1 VAIPEEDLGRTWLG
15 DYGAIEADI
24 QRMEEFAAK
33 LRAEVTNN
41 YAPHFE
47 LVAHDMTTGVPQPD
61 ARFGELVGFLQAH
74 QVTQVNTT
82 NAIMYHGNETG
93 GFAEA
98 ASKISQNYGAA
109 DAFAHARVS
118 VVERAL
124 DEATTVPAPPAG
136 RISVDPAVAGPSHVP
151 SSVDSTRTST
161 EH

>member
-1 VAIPEEDLGRTWLG
+1 MAIPDGDRGSRWLA

-33 LRAEVTNN
+33 LRAEVVNN

-47 LVAHDMTTGVPQPD
+47 LVAQDLTAGHPAPD
-61 ARFGELVGFLQAH
+61 ARFAELAGFVQAH
-74 QVTQVNTT
+74 EVARVNTT

-98 ASKISQNYGAA
+98 ASRISQNYGGS

-118 VVERAL
+118 VVEKAL
-124 DEATTVPAPPAG
+124 DTTTTATQAG
-136 RISVDPAVAGPSHVP
+136 TDA
-151 SSVDSTRTST
+151 
-161 EH
+161 

>member
-1 VAIPEEDLGRTWLG
+1 MAIPESDLGPGWLS

-33 LRAEVTNN
+33 LRAEVTSN
-41 YAPHFE
+41 YTPHFE
-47 LVAHDMTTGVPQPD
+47 LVAQDMTTGVPQPD

-74 QVTQVNTT
+74 QVAQVNTT

-109 DAFAHARVS
+109 DAFANARVS

-124 DEATTVPAPPAG
+124 DSTTTVRSADA
-136 RISVDPAVAGPSHVP
+136 
-151 SSVDSTRTST
+151 
-161 EH
+161 